1 MTLFDETGNS
11 AQRFVASDN
20 WVTRFMARYDLS
32 MRRRTN
38 LTTLTDD
45 VLTDRAVSYMAFLEE
60 HKPDMDPARVIMMDE
75 TAVFFEDPCLY
86 TVNEHGAHHVVMRST
101 GFASMRV
108 TAMLSVT
115 LSGKKLSPVIIWK
128 GTTTTTF
135 ERVGGCLVIQQPKA
149 WAVFGVGFD
158 ASAHREACEGRVCEE
173 EDQDVCGLMP
183 YLQASDVGIYRSF
196 KDRMVGLIT
205 AWKESD
211 AVTYTR
217 GVNPRPPFVETVA
230 DWVSTAWKRV
240 PEEVVMSS
248 IYGCGFDDDFKE

>member
-1 MTLFDETGNS
+1 
-11 AQRFVASDN
+11 
-20 WVTRFMARYDLS
+20 
-32 MRRRTN
+32 
-38 LTTLTDD
+38 
-45 VLTDRAVSYMAFLEE
+45 
-60 HKPDMDPARVIMMDE
+60 
-75 TAVFFEDPCLY
+75 
-86 TVNEHGAHHVVMRST
+86 
-101 GFASMRV
+101 
-108 TAMLSVT
+108 
-115 LSGKKLSPVIIWK
+115 
-128 GTTTTTF
+128 
-135 ERVGGCLVIQQPKA
+135 
-149 WAVFGVGFD
+149 
-158 ASAHREACEGRVCEE
+158 
-173 EDQDVCGLMP
+173 MP